1 MLKRFNAIVI
11 MSVLVIVNV
20 FAMTGCG
27 ANEGAGSSKNAT
39 ADNPMILTLAHGLSE
54 SHTVHIA
61 MTKFAKEV
69 KEKTNGRIVKE
80 YSVILGYE
88 SWRIFRCQYGRKKNR
103 TWREM
108 GKYFQKFS

>member
-20 FAMTGCG
+20 FTMTGCG
-27 ANEGAGSSKNAT
+27 ANEGARSSKNAT

-69 KEKTNGRIVKE
+69 KEKTNGRIVVKIFPNGQLGSE
-80 YSVILGYE
+80 TENLEQLQAGVIAM
-88 SWRIFRCQYGRKKNR
+88 N
-103 TWREM
+103 
-108 GKYFQKFS
+108 